1 MVKVE
6 TQEQW
11 SLSERRA
18 VKKRLKN
25 STVSVML
32 ELHQGAE
39 SGTNYTRTI
48 VVKAHLPVGIQEEVH
63 EGTRV

>member
-39 SGTNYTRTI
+39 SGQVLITRG
-48 VVKAHLPVGIQEEVH
+48 PS
-63 EGTRV
+63 